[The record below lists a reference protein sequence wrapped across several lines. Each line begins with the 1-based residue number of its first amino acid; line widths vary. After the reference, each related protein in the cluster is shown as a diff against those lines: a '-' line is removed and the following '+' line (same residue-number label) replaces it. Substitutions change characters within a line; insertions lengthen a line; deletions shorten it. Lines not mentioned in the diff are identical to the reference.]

1 MARVLFP
8 ICLQDREIEDTAI
21 AIRAFETEVV
31 IILNVYETAKSID
44 PIAYSL
50 SVRKDN
56 GLLGSAAKPRMPGS
70 RCSYSNSP

>member
-1 MARVLFP
+1 MARVLFL

-44 PIAYSL
+44 PIARVPIPYL
-50 SVRKDN
+50 
-56 GLLGSAAKPRMPGS
+56 
-70 RCSYSNSP
+70 